1 MSILSIDEI
10 QEQIIKE
17 FAALEDDKESM
28 ITYIMECGNK
38 MPSLEDHYKTD
49 HNTITG
55 CMSKVWLVH
64 EKEGD
69 CLIFKADSN
78 TEITRGLI
86 SLLIRVFSRQK
97 VDDIIN
103 THVYFIDKIGMGQ
116 LIGSQRS
123 NGFAN
128 MIKQIKLLAL
138 MHKTKMEQQEELAI
152 ENDPSTHSTHRQR

>member
-1 MSILSIDEI
+1 MKDTTIPSIDEV

-17 FAALEDDKESM
+17 LTVLKDNKESM
-28 ITYIMECGNK
+28 INYIMECGNK
-38 MPSLEDHYKTD
+38 MPPLEDRYKTD

-64 EKEGD
+64 EKQGD

-86 SLLIRVFSRQK
+86 NLLIRVFSRQK
-97 VDDIIN
+97 IDDILN
-103 THVYFIDKIGMGQ
+103 ANLYFISKIGMGQ

-128 MIKQIKLLAL
+128 MIKQMKLLAL
-138 MHKTKMEQQEELAI
+138 IHKTKIEQQEG
-152 ENDPSTHSTHRQR
+152 HR